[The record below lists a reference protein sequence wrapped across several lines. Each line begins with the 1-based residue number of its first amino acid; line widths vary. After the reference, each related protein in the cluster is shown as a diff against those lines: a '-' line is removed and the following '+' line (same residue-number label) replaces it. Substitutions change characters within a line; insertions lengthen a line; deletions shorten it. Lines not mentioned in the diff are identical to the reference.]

1 MRNVMQP
8 TDRDLMLAAAKGD
21 VEKFGVLF
29 DRYHQ
34 RLFEFFYRLSGDVP
48 SSEDLVQDVFLRM
61 LRYRRSFR
69 EKSEFRAWM
78 YQIARTVRID
88 RFKKRWE
95 SDGVLGDQLAA
106 AKPQTTFSAPDR
118 ALEQGQESALLQHAL
133 LELPEAKREILILA
147 RFQELK
153 YEQIAALLDLDVGV
167 VKVRVHRA
175 TAELRAIF
183 LRMTER
189 NEACDAMKSGKT
201 SPTT

>member
-1 MRNVMQP
+1 
-8 TDRDLMLAAAKGD
+8 
-21 VEKFGVLF
+21 
-29 DRYHQ
+29 
-34 RLFEFFYRLSGDVP
+34 
-48 SSEDLVQDVFLRM
+48 M